1 MSPMLLTRRQVA
13 VSLLQHLP
21 ERFASQLPL
30 AQGVAE
36 PGAATVVGAARF
48 LPQSVS
54 FFLPLLLLAYYCF
67 PTAPSKPDKRASG
80 EPEKF
85 AQFVQQIFPSPWQRH
100 PVSRAL
106 ARFNI
111 PQTHASWE
119 HVVSMNVYQLAIC
132 KELIKKTSLN
142 KGL

>member
-1 MSPMLLTRRQVA
+1 MSPMLLTRRQVEVA

-67 PTAPSKPDKRASG
+67 PTAPSKPDK
-80 EPEKF
+80 
-85 AQFVQQIFPSPWQRH
+85 
-100 PVSRAL
+100 
-106 ARFNI
+106 
-111 PQTHASWE
+111 HAP
-119 HVVSMNVYQLAIC
+119 
-132 KELIKKTSLN
+132 
-142 KGL
+142 G